1 MPIFQSIFPDAYL
14 PKYFPRCLSSKVFSQ
29 KPIFQSI
36 SLTPIFQSVLPDA
49 HFPKY
54 LILSSKLLKN
64 AFVNSEWY
72 QQYARAGPQLLTIQ
86 HHMVMWSVDTLPQL
100 FEVVTKSFPSS
111 SGPNKVVLAVLPSG
125 TNSINNNYKQ
135 THSLRRFSRCFN

>member
-1 MPIFQSIFPDAYL
+1 MPIFQSISL
-14 PKYFPRCLSSKVFSQ
+14 M
-29 KPIFQSI
+29 PIFQSI

-54 LILSSKLLKN
+54 LILLSKLLKN

-72 QQYARAGPQLLTIQ
+72 QQYARAGSALVATQ

-100 FEVVTKSFPSS
+100 FEVKTF
-111 SGPNKVVLAVLPSG
+111 
-125 TNSINNNYKQ
+125 TF
-135 THSLRRFSRCFN
+135 TFLR